1 MKLHTSHL
9 RLSAAGQD
17 AYAAYWCDNVSTKA
31 HLVLE
36 CRERLVQALSGEP
49 AGAESLMCR
58 EVLLDVIAMAILHS
72 NDIDSTPQSQAEAV
86 LADILDSCLP
96 IPGEKASKE

>member
-1 MKLHTSHL
+1 MEIHTSHL
-9 RLSAAGQD
+9 RLSAAGKE
-17 AYAAYWCDNVSTKA
+17 AYAAHWCDNVSMKA
-31 HLVLE
+31 HLV
-36 CRERLVQALSGEP
+36 RESRASLVQALSGEP
-49 AGAESLMCR
+49 AGAGSLMCR

-86 LADILDSCLP
+86 LADILDTCLP